1 MTAHRNPLPT
11 VDVVVECAGG
21 VVLVRRGRSPLGW
34 ALPGGFVEEGEGLEA
49 AAVREAAEETGLAVR
64 LTEQFFTYGEPGR
77 DPRHHTVTTV
87 YLAEA
92 EGEPLG
98 GDDAAEA
105 RVWPWG
111 GLPVPLAFDHAR
123 ILRDVVRYRTT
134 GGRPKL
140 ESVSAP

>member
-21 VVLVRRGRSPLGW
+21 VVLVRRGRAPLGW
-34 ALPGGFVEEGEGLEA
+34 ALPGGFVEEGESLEV

-64 LTEQFFTYGEPGR
+64 LTEQFFTYGEPTR

-92 EGEPLG
+92 EGEPQG

-111 GLPVPLAFDHAR
+111 GLPAPLCFDHSR
-123 ILRDVVRYRTT
+123 ILGDVARYRAT
-134 GGRPKL
+134 GRRPRL